1 MYTVYV
7 AAREEMRV
15 PLVQAIKGYPGAIL
29 NGSSVNLRQALG
41 ECAGEHPGVFLID
54 DALLAENVGLLDQLS
69 QLPYP
74 TLVVGSEGAAAR
86 RALVMRA
93 RDLVPLERWTQE
105 LQPALERVATPI
117 EGGEVPAGKVI
128 VVFSSKGG
136 VGKSTVSLNLAVAL
150 AKVSKRPT
158 ALVDLDVQ
166 FGDLA
171 AMLGEMP
178 KATIHDLV
186 LEETIDWGKVER
198 VLATIPDSHAK
209 FLAAPAAPQ
218 EAEDIGAEHVVR
230 ILQLLKEHF
239 AYVVIDTAPGYSEI
253 NVGALDFC
261 DLVFTVC
268 TPDVVTIRTVS
279 QALRLF
285 YEGFRYPPQK
295 VRLVMNRAGSRTGV
309 ESQDIVKTLNNP
321 INHQLPSDGLWP
333 VKAANSGR
341 PLVLLNADSAV
352 SKGVTDIARQ
362 IVDQYEG
369 PSRKA
374 AGRAASRGSFW
385 DRLGFKRRGNERRQ
399 A

>member
-1 MYTVYV
+1 MYTAYV

-15 PLVQAIKGYPGAIL
+15 PLTNAIKGYQGAIL
-29 NGSSVNLRQALG
+29 NGSSANLRQALG
-41 ECAGEHPGVFLID
+41 ECAADYPGVFVVD
-54 DALLAENVGLLDQLS
+54 DELLAENVGLLDQLAK
-69 QLPYP
+69 LPYP
-74 TLVVGSEGAAAR
+74 VIVVGDEGHAAR
-86 RALVMRA
+86 RSLVVRA
-93 RDLVPLERWTQE
+93 RDLVPVSRWPAELEQ
-105 LQPALERVATPI
+105 ALLRVATPI
-117 EGGEVPAGKVI
+117 EGGESPDGRVA

-158 ALVDLDVQ
+158 VLVDLDVQ
-166 FGDLA
+166 FGDQA

-186 LEETIDWGKVER
+186 MEESIDRAKLER
-198 VLATIPDSHAK
+198 VMTTIPGTHVK
-209 FLAAPAAPQ
+209 FLSAPTMPQ

-230 ILQLLKEHF
+230 ILQLLKEHY

-253 NVGALDFC
+253 NVAALDFC
-261 DLVFTVC
+261 DLIFTIC

-285 YEGFRYPPQK
+285 YEGFRYAPEK

-309 ESQDIVKTLNNP
+309 ETNDIVKTLDNP
-321 INHQLPSDGLWP
+321 IDYQLPSDGLWP

-341 PLVLLNADSAV
+341 PLVLLNPDSGI
-352 SKGVTDIARQ
+352 SRGVTDIARKL
-362 IVDQYEG
+362 VDQYDG
-369 PSRKA
+369 PSRMV
-374 AGRAASRGSFW
+374 AGRSTSKGSLLERMGLKRSR
-385 DRLGFKRRGNERRQ
+385 NERRQ